1 MISVKAMPQ
10 SLYEWTIGY
19 PPDRAELLTQL
30 NSG

>member
-19 PPDRAELLTQL
+19 PPDRAELLTTK
-30 NSG
+30 